1 MIHDLEIIQC
11 FSVFCQMYWEF
22 FCVLVK
28 FPFESHMYFKQLA
41 NGSNSYFCSSLFHLF
56 LQVVVIVLCDS
67 EICMYCPS

>member
-1 MIHDLEIIQC
+1 MIHDVEITQY
-11 FSVFCQMYWEF
+11 FSVFCQMYQEI

-28 FPFESHMYFKQLA
+28 FPFESPMYLKQLA

-56 LQVVVIVLCDS
+56 LQVIVIVLSDP